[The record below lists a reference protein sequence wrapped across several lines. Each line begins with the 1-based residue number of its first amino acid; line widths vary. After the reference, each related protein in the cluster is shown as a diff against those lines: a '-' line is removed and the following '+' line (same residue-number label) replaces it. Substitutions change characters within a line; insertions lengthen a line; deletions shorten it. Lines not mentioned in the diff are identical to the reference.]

1 MESNYL
7 QKNLTKKLLEDG
19 NIFIKYLIN
28 RDIFGLNNSV
38 EDENFYQS
46 EILNFLI
53 SKKFEKMSN
62 VQKLLNVYL
71 LLEFGIDFSNDKS
84 KEIILNLI
92 ETFKT
97 EKKRYSQLG
106 RKSNI
111 FLDLTAQI
119 LFVLK
124 KIDVDVGNSIF
135 LIDEIILSQ
144 KKDGG
149 WGFEP
154 SLRQIIFFVL
164 FNILPKEKNR
174 NSSVNMSIDNL
185 LALIEYRDNYYD
197 KNLIDNAIEKGILF
211 LLNNHKSILDNNLKN
226 KFSTFYNHDLIT
238 ILSIIAKSSLVFEPR
253 FTILFN
259 SLISMQNFDD
269 FYKKS
274 EDNNFLF
281 VGNEKENDSF
291 DKWNSFR
298 IIKLLNEIEKA
309 NLKKHNLQR

>member
-1 MESNYL
+1 
-7 QKNLTKKLLEDG
+7 
-19 NIFIKYLIN
+19 
-28 RDIFGLNNSV
+28 
-38 EDENFYQS
+38 
-46 EILNFLI
+46 
-53 SKKFEKMSN
+53 MSN

-124 KIDVDVGNSIF
+124 KIDVDVENSIF